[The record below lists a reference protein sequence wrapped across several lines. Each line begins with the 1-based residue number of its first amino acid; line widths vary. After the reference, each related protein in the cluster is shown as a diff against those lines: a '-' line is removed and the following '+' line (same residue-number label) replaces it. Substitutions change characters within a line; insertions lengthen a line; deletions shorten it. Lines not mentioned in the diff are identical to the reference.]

1 MPAAL
6 AAGIASMRTN
16 YASHR
21 KIVMAERHRVKLEP
35 VDIEID
41 VERGETVLDAAF
53 RQGITLAH
61 GCKEGQCAACK
72 AFVIDGEVD
81 LAKYSNFALSDAE
94 REDGYTLLCKT
105 HIYEDTTIELLHYDE
120 DLIRSG
126 IPIRTFATRVAE
138 IGELTHDIR
147 RLRLDVADPLPFTFR
162 AGQYVD
168 VHVPNSD
175 QKRAYSM
182 ANTPSQSDR
191 VELIIRLYPGGHFS
205 ELLSGTLKVG
215 DTVEV
220 TGPFGTC
227 TLREKSERDIIM
239 IGGGAGMAPLWSLAN
254 SLAERGS
261 ARKVAFYYGAR
272 AVRDLF
278 YLDEMAGLSARL
290 PNFRSTVAL
299 SELAPG
305 DEYGG
310 ETGFITDVVDRLET
324 DLGEHEAYVCGP
336 PPMVDAATALLERR
350 GLSADRIYVDK
361 FTVTAGADEG
371 AVLQR

>member
-16 YASHR
+16 CASHKR
-21 KIVMAERHRVKLEP
+21 IAMAEVHRVKLEP

-41 VERGETVLDAAF
+41 VARGETVLDAAF

-105 HIYEDTTIELLHYDE
+105 HIYEDTTIELLHFDE

-126 IPIRTFATRVAE
+126 IPIRTFTTHVAE
-138 IGELTHDIR
+138 IAELTHDIR
-147 RLRLDVADPLPFTFR
+147 RLRLDLADPVPFTFH

-168 VHVPNSD
+168 VHVPHSN

-205 ELLSGTLKVG
+205 ELLSGSLKVG
-215 DTVEV
+215 DPVEV

-254 SLAERGS
+254 ALAERKS
-261 ARKVAFYYGAR
+261 ERNVAFYYGAR
-272 AVRDLF
+272 AARDLF
-278 YLDEMAGLSARL
+278 YLDEMAGLKDRL
-290 PNFRSTVAL
+290 PHFHSTVAL

-305 DEYGG
+305 DRYSG
-310 ETGFITDVVDRLET
+310 ETGFITDVVDRLEP
-324 DLGEHEAYVCGP
+324 DLSEHEAYVCGP
-336 PPMVDAATALLERR
+336 PPMVDAATELLERR
-350 GLSADRIYVDK
+350 GLPADRIYVDK
-361 FTVTAGADEG
+361 FTITAAADEG
-371 AVLQR
+371 AVLQS

>member
-1 MPAAL
+1 
-6 AAGIASMRTN
+6 
-16 YASHR
+16 
-21 KIVMAERHRVKLEP
+21 MAERHRVKFEP

-105 HIYEDTTIELLHYDE
+105 HVYEDTTIELLHFDE

-126 IPIRTFATRVAE
+126 IPIRTFATEVAE
-138 IGELTHDIR
+138 IQELTHDIR
-147 RLRLDVADPLPFTFR
+147 RLRLNLVDGTPFTFH

-175 QKRAYSM
+175 SKRAYSM

-205 ELLSGTLKVG
+205 ELLSDRLKPG
-215 DTVEV
+215 DTVDV

-227 TLREKSERDIIM
+227 TLRDNSERDIIM

-254 SLAERGS
+254 TLAERNS
-261 ARKVAFYYGAR
+261 ERSISFYYGAR
-272 AVRDLF
+272 ACRDLF
-278 YLDEMAGLSARL
+278 FGDEMRGLGERL
-290 PNFRSTVAL
+290 PHFRSTVAL

-305 DEYGG
+305 DEWTG
-310 ETGFITDVVDRLET
+310 EVGFITDVIDKLEP
-324 DLGEHEAYVCGP
+324 DLSEHEAYVCGP

-350 GLSADRIYVDK
+350 GVPPDRIYVDK
-361 FTVTAGADEG
+361 FTITAGADEG
-371 AVLQR
+371 AALQR